1 MIEKL
6 AQKISRYFVS
16 MQVASEDN
24 REVIAYGLF
33 HILSDAI
40 QIIVLVI
47 TAWLFKNPL
56 YILAFTLHFISL
68 KGYAGGAHAKYHWS
82 CLFSFTAIAQGI
94 CVFCQWFPWDLTP
107 FLPVSMSALALLLVI
122 YKAPVVHPNNP
133 KPVRK
138 IKQFRKLA
146 ILVAITQ
153 LILILTACLIFPE
166 GIGYILAGS
175 FGELSAAITL
185 ILPISSGREVTL

>member
-33 HILSDAI
+33 HILSDVI
-40 QIIVLVI
+40 QIIVLII

-56 YILAFTLHFISL
+56 YILAFTLCFISL

-82 CLFSFTAIAQGI
+82 CLLSYTVIAQGI
-94 CVFCQWFPWDLTP
+94 CIFCHWSPWDLALY
-107 FLPVSMSALALLLVI
+107 LPVIISALSLLLVI

-138 IKQFRKLA
+138 RKQFRKLA
-146 ILVAITQ
+146 IFVATAQ
-153 LILILTACLIFPE
+153 LILISIACLLFPE
-166 GIGYILAGS
+166 GIGYISAGS
-175 FGELSAAITL
+175 LGELSAAVTL
-185 ILPISSGREVTL
+185 VLPISSKKEVT